1 MIDSEEVSDLQ
12 NRLDWIIGRRPAV
25 IRRKK
30 IYRPVRITEYNVRA
44 LFNMSMKELLY
55 ALCRELDY
63 VVVKKKSSIEVIR

>member
-1 MIDSEEVSDLQ
+1 MIESEEISDLQ

-25 IRRKK
+25 RRRR
-30 IYRPVRITEYNVRA
+30 IHPPIRITEHNVRA

-63 VVVKKKSSIEVIR
+63 VVVKKKSSIEVIK